1 MDPSTYEFY
10 LLIFVLIFMVW
21 YAGFEGTLRLFR
33 FIDLQLQYAVVRI
46 KIWRIKKRYEKEL
59 KLPLKNL
66 KKILE
71 ENKHVP

>member
-21 YAGFEGTLRLFR
+21 YAGFEGTMRLFR

-46 KIWRIKKRYEKEL
+46 KMWWIKKRYEKEL